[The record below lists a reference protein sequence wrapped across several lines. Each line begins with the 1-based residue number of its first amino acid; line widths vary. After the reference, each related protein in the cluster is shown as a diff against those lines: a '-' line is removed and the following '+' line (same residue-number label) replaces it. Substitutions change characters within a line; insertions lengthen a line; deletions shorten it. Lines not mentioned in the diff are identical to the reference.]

1 MAKLKW
7 SIRQVDIE
15 TIAGGVRYEAQI
27 VAHGFYNSGLQLSL
41 HSIAKD
47 LANRLDSPLVA
58 APAVLPDVEKVIYN
72 PPATIVL
79 WADKTKTVVKCN
91 EDDIYSRNAG
101 FAMACLKKALG
112 DNYKKFFRTN
122 ELKIEKSCKKCKYKD
137 LEMWELPCIEC
148 LKNSKWEAAE
158 CF

>member
-1 MAKLKW
+1 MAELKW
-7 SIRQVDIE
+7 SIRQIDVE

-79 WADKTKTVVKCN
+79 WADKTKTVVKCS
-91 EDDIYSRNAG
+91 DDDVYSREAG
-101 FAMACLKKALG
+101 VAMACLKKALG
-112 DNYKKFFRTN
+112 DQYKKFFKTN
-122 ELKIEKSCKKCKYKD
+122 NLKIYRSCKNCEYKD
-137 LEMWELPCIEC
+137 NVGWLPPCNKCFNNEE
-148 LKNSKWEAAE
+148 WEAAK
-158 CF
+158 